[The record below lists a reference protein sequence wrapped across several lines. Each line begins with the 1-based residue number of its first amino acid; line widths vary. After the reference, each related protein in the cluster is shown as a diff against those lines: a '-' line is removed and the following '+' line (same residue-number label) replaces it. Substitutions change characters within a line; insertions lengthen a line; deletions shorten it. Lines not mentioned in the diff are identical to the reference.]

1 MTWTY
6 SGGLGIAGPG
16 TLALGLSGPSGS
28 FTVSATGLVDGE
40 LDRLNTVIGVI
51 RPNMPIIFLVRH
63 NDPVLNVNNG
73 PDPLISPSDRLV
85 TS

>member
-16 TLALGLSGPSGS
+16 TLALGLSGPEGFLPVDS
-28 FTVSATGLVDGE
+28 TGLVDGE
-40 LDRLNTVIGVI
+40 LKRLNVVIGVAQ
-51 RPNMPIIFLVRH
+51 PNMPIIYLVRI
-63 NDPVLNVNNG
+63 NNPLLELSNG
-73 PDPLISPSDRLV
+73 PEILISPSNRLV